1 MRTVDAGVGPFLSP
15 DLLLQLLRQSV
26 GARVE
31 IIKTTIG
38 NQHPD
43 YLVLLVRLR
52 RPSLEVVVK
61 LAGPKAPLHCPFDR
75 TAMLHRLVKSRT
87 TIPMPEVIA
96 VDVTYQAWPW
106 RYFVK
111 THVPGL
117 EWAVAREQMSPE
129 QRSDAYKQIGDA
141 VGQLHAIH
149 FPAFGELALD
159 GSVQNGASFHE
170 ALIER
175 SRLFINSER
184 MRELFYCVVEKREPL
199 FQNIRAP
206 SLCHEDLHW
215 HNVLFHYKEGHWRL
229 ATILDFDKA
238 WAGCYETD
246 LARLELWKSMMADE
260 FWPAYQAHCSVD
272 PLYEQRRP
280 IYQFLWC
287 LEFARLTEKH
297 LADTRHLCQELGLPP
312 LDSFD

>member
-1 MRTVDAGVGPFLSP
+1 MRSAEAAIEPFLSP
-15 DLLLQLLRQSV
+15 DQLLQLLRQTF

-31 IIKTTIG
+31 IIESTIG

-43 YLVLLVRLR
+43 YLVLLIKLR
-52 RPSLEVVVK
+52 HPSLEVVVK

-75 TAMLHRLVKSRT
+75 TAMLHHLVTART

-96 VDVTYQAWPW
+96 VDVTYQTWPW
-106 RYFVK
+106 RYFIK
-111 THVPGL
+111 THIPGL

-129 QRSDAYKQIGDA
+129 QRSDAHRQIGDA

-149 FPAFGELALD
+149 FPGFGELAVD
-159 GSVQNGASFHE
+159 GSIQKGASFYE

-175 SRLFINSER
+175 SRLFIKSER
-184 MRELFYCVVEKREPL
+184 MRELFYSVVEKREQL
-199 FQNIRAP
+199 FNTIRTA

-215 HNVLFHYKEGHWRL
+215 HNVLFHYNEGYWRL

-238 WAGCYETD
+238 WAGYHETD
-246 LARLELWKSMMADE
+246 LARLELWKSMVADE
-260 FWPAYQAHCSVD
+260 FWLAYKAHCSIN